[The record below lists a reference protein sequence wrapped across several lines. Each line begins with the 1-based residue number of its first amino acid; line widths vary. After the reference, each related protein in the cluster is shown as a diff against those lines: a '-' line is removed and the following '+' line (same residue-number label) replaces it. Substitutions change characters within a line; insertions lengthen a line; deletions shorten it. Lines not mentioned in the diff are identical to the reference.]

1 MKKPIWTGL
10 NCNTTASMRNE
21 GKWRVHKGPNNPHTK
36 WYDNTYSLPKWIQK
50 DIVLLK
56 WMPEGAWCSLGMWQ
70 KQDDVGAHMERV
82 TAYYLFSPVL
92 RKKLLKLEKENQ
104 NEQ

>member
-1 MKKPIWTGL
+1 MKKPIWTWS
-10 NCNTTASMRNE
+10 NCNTNATVTSE
-21 GKWRVHKGPNNPHTK
+21 GKWRVHKGPNNPNTH
-36 WYDNTYSLPKWIQK
+36 WYDNTYSLPKWVQK
-50 DIVLLK
+50 DIAQLK
-56 WMPEGAWCSLGMWQ
+56 WMPEGAWCSLGMWE
-70 KQDDVGAHMERV
+70 KKDNVVMFAGRV